1 MGINDTFG
9 MVKSSY
15 IDIDGRWG
23 IIVNYGYGLQ
33 DYDDLWAIMRSFG
46 MTDKN
51 ANRAL
56 KVLSNYNTGMC
67 VSNGDI
73 RMSAIFI
80 SKASTASEWWSTV
93 IHEIKH
99 AADAIID
106 YYGVDWDGED
116 AAYLT
121 GHIVKQLV
129 EKVGEPCYD

>member
-46 MTDKN
+46 MNDKN

-56 KVLSNYNTGMC
+56 KILSNYNTGMA
-67 VSNGDI
+67 VSKQDI
-73 RMSAIFI
+73 QMSDICF
-80 SKASTASEWWSTV
+80 KT
-93 IHEIKH
+93 K
-99 AADAIID
+99 
-106 YYGVDWDGED
+106 
-116 AAYLT
+116 
-121 GHIVKQLV
+121 
-129 EKVGEPCYD
+129 